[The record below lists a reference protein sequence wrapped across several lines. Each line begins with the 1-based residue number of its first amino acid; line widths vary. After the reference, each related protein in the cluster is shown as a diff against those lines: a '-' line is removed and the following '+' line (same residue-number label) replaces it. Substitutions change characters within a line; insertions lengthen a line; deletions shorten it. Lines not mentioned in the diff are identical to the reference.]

1 MIEMCLVTKKNS
13 QGASGLAAPEGLAG
27 GESMNT
33 ERTTHNLSAQENA
46 LLERYRTERAK
57 RIRSDG
63 VAQFR
68 KTEGEFARYL
78 EDPNAEAP
86 LDRAPLND
94 AVDVVVVGG
103 GWSGLL
109 TTARLRQAG
118 VDDFR
123 IIESGGDFGGVWYWN
138 RYPGARCDVES
149 YIYMPLLEE
158 IGYIPTEKYAMSDEI
173 RAHAQAVARQFDLYP
188 HAVFQTQVTELRWD
202 DAAAR
207 WIVSTNRG
215 DRIKARF
222 VFVGNGPLNY
232 PKLPAIPG
240 IEDFKGH
247 SFHTSRWD
255 YAYTGGDGRGNLV
268 NLKDKRVA
276 LIGTGC
282 SGIQCVP
289 PLGEW
294 AKQLY
299 VVQRTPAVVN
309 ARGNRPTDPNWASTL
324 QSGWQKAR
332 MVNFES
338 VVAGTVRDVDLVGD
352 EWTQFWEPPA
362 APDPGADPGEVAAM
376 VQKMDIVKMEV
387 ARARIA
393 SIVKDPAT
401 AASLKPYYNRFC
413 RRPTFSD
420 EYLPTFNRPNVKLID
435 TQGRGLD
442 RITENAIVFDGQS
455 YEVDCIIYATGF
467 EVVTTSHKEGGFE
480 IIGRGGTTIDEKWS
494 ETVRSL
500 HGMYTRGFPNLF
512 FVVGARQSAPT
523 LNFPFVVDEQ
533 ARHAADV
540 VRRMLRDGV
549 KVMDVSQRAEDRWC
563 ETIVAKSKVNLDY
576 FRECTPSFYN
586 GEGHL
591 EQLGKLIILTAY
603 GGGALEYFD
612 LLRDWRT
619 RGLLEDLEL
628 TRE

>member
-1 MIEMCLVTKKNS
+1 
-13 QGASGLAAPEGLAG
+13 
-27 GESMNT
+27 
-33 ERTTHNLSAQENA
+33 
-46 LLERYRTERAK
+46 
-57 RIRSDG
+57 
-63 VAQFR
+63 
-68 KTEGEFARYL
+68 
-78 EDPNAEAP
+78 
-86 LDRAPLND
+86 
-94 AVDVVVVGG
+94 
-103 GWSGLL
+103 L
-109 TTARLRQAG
+109 TTTRLRQAG

-123 IIESGGDFGGVWYWN
+123 IIESGADFGGVWYWN

-158 IGYIPTEKYAMSDEI
+158 IGYMPTEKYATSDEI
-173 RAHAQAVARQFDLYP
+173 RAHAQAVARHFDLYP

-215 DRIKARF
+215 DRIQARF
-222 VFVGNGPLNY
+222 VYVGNGPLNY
-232 PKLPAIPG
+232 PKLPGIPG

-247 SFHTSRWD
+247 SFHSSRWD
-255 YAYTGGDGRGNLV
+255 YAYTGGDGRGSLV

-324 QSGWQKAR
+324 KSGWQRAR

-338 VVAGTVRDVDLVGD
+338 VIAGTVRDVDLVGD
-352 EWTQFWEPPA
+352 EWTQIWEPPA
-362 APDPGADPGEVAAM
+362 APAPGADPGTVAAM
-376 VQKMDIVKMEV
+376 VQKMDLEKMDA

-401 AASLKPYYNRFC
+401 AASLMPYYNRFC

-420 EYLPTFNRPNVKLID
+420 EYLPSFNRPNVKLID
-435 TQGRGLD
+435 TQGRGLE

-480 IIGRGGTTIDEKWS
+480 IIGRGGQTIDEKWS
-494 ETVRSL
+494 KAVSTL
-500 HGMYTRGFPNLF
+500 HGIYTRGFPNLF
-512 FVVGARQSAPT
+512 FVAGYRQSGPT
-523 LNFPFVVDEQ
+523 LNFPFCMDEQ
-533 ARHAADV
+533 ARHAAAV
-540 VRRMLRDGV
+540 VGRMLEDGV
-549 KVMDVSQRAEDRWC
+549 KVMEVSQGAEDRWC
-563 ETIVAKSKVNLDY
+563 QTIVEKSKVNLDY
-576 FRECTPSFYN
+576 VRECTPSFYN
-586 GEGHL
+586 GEGQL
-591 EQLGKLIILTAY
+591 QELGKLIITTAY
-603 GGGALEYFD
+603 GGGPFEYFD
-612 LLRDWRT
+612 ILKDWRE
-619 RGLLEDLEL
+619 RGLLDDDLEL
-628 TRE
+628 TRA

>member
-1 MIEMCLVTKKNS
+1 
-13 QGASGLAAPEGLAG
+13 
-27 GESMNT
+27 MNAELPT
-33 ERTTHNLSAQENA
+33 QTLSAREKA

-68 KTEGEFARYL
+68 KTEGEFARFL
-78 EDPNAEAP
+78 DDPNAEAP
-86 LDRAPLND
+86 LSRAPLND
-94 AVDVVVVGG
+94 EVDVVVVGG

-118 VDDFR
+118 VDNFR
-123 IIESGGDFGGVWYWN
+123 IIDSAADFGGVWYWN

-149 YIYMPLLEE
+149 YVYMPLLEE
-158 IGYIPTEKYAMSDEI
+158 TGYIPTEKYTTSDEI
-173 RAHAQAVARQFDLYP
+173 RAHAQAVARHFDLYP
-188 HAVFQTQVTELRWD
+188 RAVFQTQVTELRWD
-202 DAAAR
+202 EAAAR

-247 SFHTSRWD
+247 SFHSCRWD
-255 YAYTGGDGRGNLV
+255 YTYTGGDGNGNLV
-268 NLKDKRVA
+268 NLHDKRVA

-289 PLGEW
+289 QLGEW

-309 ARGNRPTDPNWASTL
+309 ARGNRPTDPQWARTL
-324 QSGWQKAR
+324 QPGWQKAR
-332 MVNFES
+332 VVNFES
-338 VVAGTVRDVDLVGD
+338 VIGGLVRDVDLVGD
-352 EWTQFWEPPA
+352 EWTQFWEPPP
-362 APDPGADPGEVAAM
+362 APDPGADPGELAAM
-376 VQKMDIVKMEV
+376 ARRMDLEKMDQ
-387 ARARIA
+387 ARARID

-435 TQGRGLD
+435 TEGRGLE
-442 RITENAIVFDGQS
+442 RITQNAIVFDGQS

-480 IIGRGGTTIDEKWS
+480 IIGRGGQTIDEKWS
-494 ETVRSL
+494 KAVSTL
-500 HGMYTRGFPNLF
+500 HGIYTRGFPNLF
-512 FVVGARQSAPT
+512 FVAGYRQSGPT
-523 LNFPFVVDEQ
+523 LNFPFCMDEQ
-533 ARHAADV
+533 ARHAAAV
-540 VRRMLRDGV
+540 VGRMLEDGV
-549 KVMDVSQRAEDRWC
+549 KVMEVSQGAEDRWC
-563 ETIVAKSKVNLDY
+563 QTIVEKSKVNLDY
-576 FRECTPSFYN
+576 VRECTPSFYN
-586 GEGHL
+586 GEGQL
-591 EQLGKLIILTAY
+591 QELGKLIITTAY
-603 GGGALEYFD
+603 GGGPFEYFD
-612 LLRDWRT
+612 ILKDWRE
-619 RGLLEDLEL
+619 RGLLDDLEL
-628 TRE
+628 TRA

>member
-1 MIEMCLVTKKNS
+1 
-13 QGASGLAAPEGLAG
+13 
-27 GESMNT
+27 MNAELPT
-33 ERTTHNLSAQENA
+33 QTLSAREKA

-68 KTEGEFARYL
+68 KTEGEFARFL
-78 EDPNAEAP
+78 EDPNAKAP
-86 LDRAPLND
+86 LSRAPLND
-94 AVDVVVVGG
+94 EVDVVVVGG

-118 VDDFR
+118 VDNFR
-123 IIESGGDFGGVWYWN
+123 IIDSAADFGGVWYWN
-138 RYPGARCDVES
+138 RYPGARCDIES
-149 YIYMPLLEE
+149 YAYMPLLEE
-158 IGYIPTEKYAMSDEI
+158 TGYIPTEKYTTSDEI
-173 RAHAQAVARQFDLYP
+173 RAHAQAVGRHFDLYP
-188 HAVFQTQVTELRWD
+188 RAVFQTQVTELRWD
-202 DAAAR
+202 EAAAR

-247 SFHTSRWD
+247 SFHSCRWD
-255 YAYTGGDGRGNLV
+255 YTYTGGNGNGNLV

-309 ARGNRPTDPNWASTL
+309 ARGNRPTDPDWASSL
-324 QSGWQKAR
+324 QPGWQKAR
-332 MVNFES
+332 MVNFEA
-338 VVAGTVRDVDLVGD
+338 VIGGFVRDVDLVGD

-362 APDPGADPGEVAAM
+362 PAPGADPGELAAM
-376 VQKMDIVKMEV
+376 ARRMDIEKMDQ
-387 ARARIA
+387 ARARID

-435 TQGRGLD
+435 TEGRGLE
-442 RITENAIVFDGQS
+442 RITQNAIVFDGQS

-480 IIGRGGTTIDEKWS
+480 IIGRGGQTIDEKWS
-494 ETVRSL
+494 KAVSTL

-512 FVVGARQSAPT
+512 FVAGYRQSGPT
-523 LNFPFVVDEQ
+523 LNFPFCMDEQ
-533 ARHAADV
+533 ARHAAAIV
-540 VRRMLRDGV
+540 GRMLEDGV
-549 KVMDVSQRAEDRWC
+549 KVMEVSQGAEDRWC
-563 ETIVAKSKVNLDY
+563 QTIVEKSKVNLDY
-576 FRECTPSFYN
+576 VRECTPSFYN
-586 GEGHL
+586 GEGQL
-591 EQLGKLIILTAY
+591 QELGKLIITTAY
-603 GGGALEYFD
+603 GGGPFEYFD
-612 LLRDWRT
+612 ILKDWRE
-619 RGLLEDLEL
+619 RGLLDDMEL
-628 TRE
+628 TRA

>member
-1 MIEMCLVTKKNS
+1 
-13 QGASGLAAPEGLAG
+13 
-27 GESMNT
+27 MNAELPT
-33 ERTTHNLSAQENA
+33 QTLSAREKA

-68 KTEGEFARYL
+68 KTEGEFARFL
-78 EDPNAEAP
+78 DDPNAEAP
-86 LDRAPLND
+86 LSRAPLND
-94 AVDVVVVGG
+94 EVDVVVVGG

-118 VDDFR
+118 VDNFR
-123 IIESGGDFGGVWYWN
+123 IIDSAADFGGVWYWN

-149 YIYMPLLEE
+149 YVYMPLLEE
-158 IGYIPTEKYAMSDEI
+158 TGYIPTEKYTTSDEI
-173 RAHAQAVARQFDLYP
+173 RAHAQAVARHFDLYP
-188 HAVFQTQVTELRWD
+188 RAVFQTQVTELRWD
-202 DAAAR
+202 EAAAR

-247 SFHTSRWD
+247 SFHSCRWD
-255 YAYTGGDGRGNLV
+255 YTYTGGDGNGNLV
-268 NLKDKRVA
+268 NLQDKRVA

-289 PLGEW
+289 QLGEW

-309 ARGNRPTDPNWASTL
+309 ARGNRPTDPQWARTL
-324 QSGWQKAR
+324 QPGWQKAR
-332 MVNFES
+332 VVNFES
-338 VVAGTVRDVDLVGD
+338 VIGGLVRDVDLVGD
-352 EWTQFWEPPA
+352 EWTQFWEPPP
-362 APDPGADPGEVAAM
+362 APDPGADPGELAAM
-376 VQKMDIVKMEV
+376 ARRMDLEKMDQ
-387 ARARIA
+387 ARARID

-401 AASLKPYYNRFC
+401 AASLRPYYNRFC

-435 TQGRGLD
+435 TEGRGLE
-442 RITENAIVFDGQS
+442 RITQNAIVFDGQS

-480 IIGRGGTTIDEKWS
+480 IIGRGGQTIDEKWS
-494 ETVRSL
+494 KAVSTL
-500 HGMYTRGFPNLF
+500 HGIYTRGFPNLF
-512 FVVGARQSAPT
+512 FVAGYRQSGPT
-523 LNFPFVVDEQ
+523 LNFPFCMDEQ
-533 ARHAADV
+533 ARHAAAV
-540 VRRMLRDGV
+540 VGRMLEDGV
-549 KVMDVSQRAEDRWC
+549 KVMEVSQGAEDRWC
-563 ETIVAKSKVNLDY
+563 QTIVEKSKVNLDY
-576 FRECTPSFYN
+576 VRECTPSFYN
-586 GEGHL
+586 GEGQL
-591 EQLGKLIILTAY
+591 QELGKLIITTAY
-603 GGGALEYFD
+603 GGGPFEYFD
-612 LLRDWRT
+612 ILKDWRE
-619 RGLLEDLEL
+619 RGLLDDDLEL
-628 TRE
+628 TRA

>member
-1 MIEMCLVTKKNS
+1 
-13 QGASGLAAPEGLAG
+13 
-27 GESMNT
+27 MNAELPT
-33 ERTTHNLSAQENA
+33 QTLSAREKA

-68 KTEGEFARYL
+68 KTEGEFARFL
-78 EDPNAEAP
+78 DDPNAEAP
-86 LDRAPLND
+86 LSRAPLND
-94 AVDVVVVGG
+94 EVDVVVVGG

-118 VDDFR
+118 VDNFR
-123 IIESGGDFGGVWYWN
+123 IIDSAADFGGVWYWN

-149 YIYMPLLEE
+149 YVYMPLLEE
-158 IGYIPTEKYAMSDEI
+158 TGYIPTEKYTTSDEI
-173 RAHAQAVARQFDLYP
+173 RAHAQAVARHFDLYP
-188 HAVFQTQVTELRWD
+188 RAVFQTQVTELRWD
-202 DAAAR
+202 EAAAR

-247 SFHTSRWD
+247 SFHSCRWD
-255 YAYTGGDGRGNLV
+255 YTYTGGDGNGNLV
-268 NLKDKRVA
+268 NLQDKRVA

-289 PLGEW
+289 QLGEW

-309 ARGNRPTDPNWASTL
+309 ARGNRPTDPQWARTL
-324 QSGWQKAR
+324 QPGWQKAR
-332 MVNFES
+332 VVNFES
-338 VVAGTVRDVDLVGD
+338 VIGGFVRDVDLVGD
-352 EWTQFWEPPA
+352 EWTQFWEPPP
-362 APDPGADPGEVAAM
+362 APGPGADPGELAAIARRM
-376 VQKMDIVKMEV
+376 DIEKMDQ
-387 ARARIA
+387 ARARID

-435 TQGRGLD
+435 TEGRGLE

-480 IIGRGGTTIDEKWS
+480 IIGRGGQTIDEKWS
-494 ETVRSL
+494 KAVSTL
-500 HGMYTRGFPNLF
+500 HGIYTRGFPNLF
-512 FVVGARQSAPT
+512 FVAGYRQSGPT
-523 LNFPFVVDEQ
+523 LNFPFCMDEQ
-533 ARHAADV
+533 ARHAAAIV
-540 VRRMLRDGV
+540 GRMLEDGV
-549 KVMDVSQRAEDRWC
+549 KVMEVSQGAEDRWC
-563 ETIVAKSKVNLDY
+563 QTIVEKSKVNLDY
-576 FRECTPSFYN
+576 VRECTPSFYN
-586 GEGHL
+586 GEGQL
-591 EQLGKLIILTAY
+591 QELGKLIITTAY
-603 GGGALEYFD
+603 GGGPFEYFD
-612 LLRDWRT
+612 ILKDWRE
-619 RGLLEDLEL
+619 RGLLDDLEL
-628 TRE
+628 TRA